1 VALLSNKGS
10 ERLSGY
16 LARGYRMEKM
26 VFQAQLRRTPS
37 EYDLANDQVDAKQ
50 YPYWHVPLF
59 QMILSKSGGP
69 T

>member
-1 VALLSNKGS
+1 
-10 ERLSGY
+10 
-16 LARGYRMEKM
+16 MEKM